1 MFGRELQKK
10 KKNIFLTNL
19 TLFEVSYFYVDIE
32 RERERGRERKKKE
45 GSDAQLARYSHL
57 KLSNMNWSDVRCK
70 LM

>member
-32 RERERGRERKKKE
+32 REREREKKKKE
-45 GSDAQLARYSHL
+45 KKR
-57 KLSNMNWSDVRCK
+57 VRRPTCSIFTSK
-70 LM
+70 IE